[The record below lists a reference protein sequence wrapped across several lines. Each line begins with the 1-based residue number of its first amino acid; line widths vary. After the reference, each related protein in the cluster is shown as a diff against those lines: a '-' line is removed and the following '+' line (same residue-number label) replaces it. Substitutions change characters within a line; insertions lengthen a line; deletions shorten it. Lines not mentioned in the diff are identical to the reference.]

1 MPSLT
6 ASSPIVGLD
15 IAKAKVD
22 VALLARGKFK
32 SKVIENTPAG
42 FAALLDWLAKQGAAH
57 PSFVMEATGSYH
69 EALALFLSD
78 QGLEVFVI
86 NPARIKRY
94 AEASMLRGKTDATD
108 ARLIARFFEA
118 QRASLHP
125 WVPPAAEVRRLRELS
140 RRLEA
145 LKDLR
150 QQEANRLDPAADAH
164 VLASLT
170 AVLATLDEQIAAI
183 ERSIHDHIDGHPG
196 LKADRDLLA
205 SIPGLG
211 ALSIPILMAE
221 LPWRSFHCAA
231 QAGAYAAGAHPTAL
245 RVRRHRPGQG
255 AHREDPS
262 APAATRVV
270 LSGHGRGTPQSDPAR
285 LLSAPARQRQ
295 NQDGRSG
302 RHYAQDYP
310 YSIWRPALR
319 ETLRPAAPRK
329 ISPAGLTRKTV
340 STSTISPMRP
350 ERVEARFPRT
360 RMGPRCCRP

>member
-231 QAGAYAAGAHPTAL
+231 QAGAYAGLTPRRFESGATVRAKARISKTGAPRLRRAL
-245 RVRRHRPGQG
+245 YFPAMVAARHNPILRAFYQ
-255 AHREDPS
+255 
-262 APAATRVV
+262 
-270 LSGHGRGTPQSDPAR
+270 R
-285 LLSAPARQRQ
+285 LLANGKTKMAALVAIMRKIIHIAY
-295 NQDGRSG
+295 GVLRSG
-302 RHYAQDYP
+302 KPFDPLHLEKSRLP
-310 YSIWRPALR
+310 
-319 ETLRPAAPRK
+319 
-329 ISPAGLTRKTV
+329 G
-340 STSTISPMRP
+340 
-350 ERVEARFPRT
+350 
-360 RMGPRCCRP
+360 